1 MNRQIIINQAVFL
14 WRVAE
19 VKVKYHGK
27 VNLRERPII
36 SGSKSAE
43 QIFRLNWSDNM
54 EVNEEFNVLF
64 LDRANYVKG
73 ILRLSKG
80 GITGTVADMR
90 ILFAAALKGLATG
103 IIAAHNHPS
112 GSLKP
117 SNQDIDLTK
126 KIKAAGQVLDI
137 TLLDH
142 IILSPHYGYYSFA
155 DEGAL

>member
-1 MNRQIIINQAVFL
+1 MKNSNGKNQVPL
-14 WRVAE
+14 LMQVAE
-19 VKVKYHGK
+19 VKVQYQ
-27 VNLRERPII
+27 
-36 SGSKSAE
+36 SKLPTSSHHRVSNSSDAE
-43 QIFRLNWSDNM
+43 KIFRMNWSEDI
-54 EVNEEFNVLF
+54 ELLEEFNVLF
-64 LDRANYVKG
+64 LNRANYVKG

-117 SNQDIDLTK
+117 SNQDIELTK

-142 IILSPHYGYYSFA
+142 IILVPNSGYYSFA